1 MIWGYHDFRKHSY
14 EGLFGVPSAA
24 MKFSIQVPVDPSKAL
39 EELLEGLREPGWK
52 DDGTHPLFFVDKK
65 RLP

>member
-1 MIWGYHDFRKHSY
+1 M
-14 EGLFGVPSAA
+14 PSAA